1 MLLFLNLGGGEIIII
16 MLFVLLFFGADK
28 IPELARGLGRGMR
41 EFKDAA
47 NEIQR
52 EIENG
57 TRDIKRQVALDQ
69 DYDEVVEKVKKE
81 VDDNNPTTTAVIAE
95 TTEPTPITEPKVV
108 GGLTIQAPST
118 SVPRQ

>member
-1 MLLFLNLGGGEIIII
+1 MLLFLNLGGGEIIMI

-57 TRDIKRQVALDQ
+57 TRDVKKHVALDQ
-69 DYDEVVEKVKKE
+69 DYDEVVEQVKKD
-81 VDDNNPTTTAVIAE
+81 VADNNTIAE
-95 TTEPTPITEPKVV
+95 VKEAPQPITI
-108 GGLTIQAPST
+108 GNATIAPAPNE
-118 SVPRQ
+118 SVAR